1 MTFIMIKQFL
11 ISILLFASCNIV
23 SLGAHQYQGKESLQ
37 AHIDDSLE
45 LALKKRTVEPLT
57 NVGKTLSSK
66 KGNIWVYWKAYLQM
80 CKSVYYASV
89 KQVGEAK
96 NNLECG
102 INLLDK
108 EQNKT
113 TEDYALLGYMQSQFI
128 RYSKGMESGILSAK
142 SKRNA
147 SKAVELDS
155 KNIRGWAVLGIID
168 FYTPKLYGGK
178 EKCENY
184 LLKAVSLPSQN
195 IENQYRP
202 SWGKIEAYS
211 LLLAYYYENNKKDK
225 VRQYYKKAIKEFPK
239 EQVFKKYENY

>member
-1 MTFIMIKQFL
+1 MIRQFL
-11 ISILLFASCNIV
+11 ISILLSASCNIV
-23 SLGAHQYQGKESLQ
+23 SFGAGQYEGKESLQ
-37 AHIDDSLE
+37 ALMDNSLE
-45 LALKKRTVEPLT
+45 LALKKRTAEPLA
-57 NVGKTLSSK
+57 NVEKTLSSK
-66 KGNIWVYWKAYLQM
+66 KGNVWVYWQAYLQM

-89 KQVGEAK
+89 KQDDEAK
-96 NNLECG
+96 INLDSG

-128 RYSKGMESGILSAK
+128 RYTKGMESGMLSAK
-142 SKRNA
+142 AKRNA

-155 KNIRGWAVLGIID
+155 KNIRGWVVLGIID

-184 LLKAVSLPSQN
+184 LLKAISLPSQI

-211 LLLAYYYENNKKDK
+211 LLLAYYNENGQKDK
-225 VRQYYKKAIKEFPK
+225 VREYYKIAVKEFPD
-239 EQVFKKYENY
+239 EPSLKKYEIY

>member
-1 MTFIMIKQFL
+1 MIKQFL

-23 SLGAHQYQGKESLQ
+23 SFGAYRYEGKESLQ
-37 AHIDDSLE
+37 VLIDNSLE
-45 LALKKRTVEPLT
+45 LALKKRTADPLINVE
-57 NVGKTLSSK
+57 KTLSSK
-66 KGNIWVYWKAYLQM
+66 KGNIWVYWQAYLQM

-89 KQVGEAK
+89 KQEGEAK
-96 NNLECG
+96 INLECG
-102 INLLDK
+102 ITLLDK

-128 RYSKGMESGILSAK
+128 RYTKGMESGILSAK

-147 SKAVELDS
+147 SKSVELDS
-155 KNIRGWAVLGIID
+155 KNIRGWVVLGIID

-178 EKCENY
+178 EKCESY

-195 IENQYRP
+195 IRNQYRP

-211 LLLAYYYENNKKDK
+211 LLLAYYNENGKKDK
-225 VRQYYKKAIKEFPK
+225 VRQYYKMAIKEFPK
-239 EQVFKKYENY
+239 ESAFKKYETY